1 MALSTPLLYPI
12 PAFDATLENAINFT
26 VLGGDQVV
34 GNRISI
40 KINSSQVE
48 VYNEAV
54 ESYVFSHTIPAN
66 TLTNGVYY
74 VAQIKTYGNASDI
87 SDPTKGSPWSTSVPF
102 YCYSTPVVSWANQP
116 LGSIIDTSTF
126 TFIFSYSQAENEQL
140 YSYIINL
147 YDQSQTLIST
157 SGTKYISTS
166 IPSITYT
173 VNGLL
178 NNNSY
183 YIEMNGE
190 TVNNTQIT
198 TEKIAF
204 TVSYYEP
211 YSKQGFT
218 ATNDACNGWITLVNN
233 VVIIASSSYPDPP
246 IYLYGDTAVDI
257 RQQNYYVKWS
267 GINQNDDFCIRIWG
281 YDFNSNETIF
291 NYMQTDIAYNIQ
303 LIRRDGYDYGSD
315 VLQTYYE
322 LQVQINDNQPLFIY
336 SNYINQPESTDEV
349 FICIKRINNIYGLY
363 IENLGE

>member
-26 VLGGDQVV
+26 ILGGDQVV
-34 GNRISI
+34 GNRVSI

-102 YCYSTPVVSWANQP
+102 YCYSTPVVSWSNQP
-116 LGSIIDTSTF
+116 LSSVIDTSTF

-183 YIEMNGE
+183 Y
-190 TVNNTQIT
+190 
-198 TEKIAF
+198 
-204 TVSYYEP
+204 Y
-211 YSKQGFT
+211 
-218 ATNDACNGWITLVNN
+218 
-233 VVIIASSSYPDPP
+233 
-246 IYLYGDTAVDI
+246 
-257 RQQNYYVKWS
+257 
-267 GINQNDDFCIRIWG
+267 
-281 YDFNSNETIF
+281 
-291 NYMQTDIAYNIQ
+291 
-303 LIRRDGYDYGSD
+303 
-315 VLQTYYE
+315 
-322 LQVQINDNQPLFIY
+322 
-336 SNYINQPESTDEV
+336 
-349 FICIKRINNIYGLY
+349 
-363 IENLGE
+363 